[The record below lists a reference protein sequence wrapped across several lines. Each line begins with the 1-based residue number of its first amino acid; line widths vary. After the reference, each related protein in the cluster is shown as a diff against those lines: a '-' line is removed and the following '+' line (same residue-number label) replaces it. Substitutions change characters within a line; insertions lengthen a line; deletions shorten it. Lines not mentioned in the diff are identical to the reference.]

1 MEEPAS
7 KRQKVIADNQPI
19 VMMICNEVVVIIK
32 DNTQK
37 KSLARKEAATE
48 AKVRAAQESTMVP
61 LKIRMLQ
68 LRRMFQEKQLSASF
82 SWKKE
87 LSKFLLDPRHLVLTS
102 KAWNTVPDKHLQ
114 ELADDKKELKKP
126 KAKER
131 RDNFELL
138 CEEAELVPK
147 SSPSKLSR

>member
-1 MEEPAS
+1 METTEGYIMETPEEGATETEEHGSKTQDKGNYNTDANGPNKPTVKGHHTKEFKTKQASKTLPVMEEPAS

-37 KSLARKEAATE
+37 KSPARKEAATE

-68 LRRMFQEKQLSASF
+68 LRRMFKEKQVSASF
-82 SWKKE
+82 SWKK
-87 LSKFLLDPRHLVLTS
+87 
-102 KAWNTVPDKHLQ
+102 
-114 ELADDKKELKKP
+114 
-126 KAKER
+126 
-131 RDNFELL
+131 
-138 CEEAELVPK
+138 
-147 SSPSKLSR
+147 